1 MCAGLCCKL
10 HSRRLHFLFALQQSS
25 INNQLFVEN
34 CDLCLPHLHSTPP
47 LGRSSSECCHDVW
60 YRKTRMVKLPD
71 AEKILKIR
79 LLISTE
85 FTNVMDGQTDGHRM
99 TA

>member
-1 MCAGLCCKL
+1 
-10 HSRRLHFLFALQQSS
+10 
-25 INNQLFVEN
+25 
-34 CDLCLPHLHSTPP
+34 
-47 LGRSSSECCHDVW
+47 
-60 YRKTRMVKLPD
+60 MVKLPD